1 MSETDAER
9 LEALPELKQATVGPD
24 SERVAFYYSATGRNE
39 LHVLDLESGECDQR
53 SDGQMPESNRWPL
66 AWTPDDRVL
75 YHHDESEGSERRDV
89 YAIDAAGETEPVVET
104 DGTTTVRGVSDDG
117 GTLLVRSN
125 HAGGMDAHCYDL
137 ATGEGAQLTDA
148 DHPVWRPVLS
158 PDGDR
163 VAYAASGAREGVEA
177 DPNNRDVVVADAS
190 GAVERTIDL
199 GEHRSSSA
207 PAACGPDGDTLLVS
221 DNATDVT
228 RAGRYDLDT
237 GELRWLGNAEYV
249 ESPECFMPGGDRVVV
264 SRKRDAVTVPVV
276 YDVETGQGREL
287 HLPPGVAHFGRR
299 STRVVDHDRI
309 LLLYT
314 TPTRR
319 PELLVYDLTS
329 EEYEVVFEREYGP
342 FSPDDFAEP
351 DHARVPSDGVPET
364 PAAAIDH
371 DPGEPFDVDTLFYDG
386 GERPSP
392 LVVFPH
398 GGPHL
403 SDRLAFNA
411 RVQFLCQRG
420 YSVLQVNYRGSS
432 GRGRSFSR
440 ALHGD
445 WGGAEQGDVA
455 TSVEHVL
462 DEYDWLDEDRVAVY
476 GGSFG
481 GFSAVWQL
489 VQYPNL
495 YSTGVAIVPMTDLR
509 DMYENTVEQFRSGF
523 LQTHLGTP
531 EESPDLYRERS
542 PVTHAENLDAPLLLV
557 HGENDPRVPVSQSRR
572 FCDALRDCGVD
583 VGVGEE
589 AGERAVDG
597 RDATNAD
604 CDVEYHELDGSGHF
618 GNSEEGVPRP
628 LALLDDFLDRR
639 L

>member
-1 MSETDAER
+1 MPEPDAER
-9 LEALPELKQATVGPD
+9 LEALPELKQATVSPD
-24 SERVAFYYSATGRNE
+24 GERVAFYYTATGRNE
-39 LHVLDLESGECDQR
+39 LHVLDLESGECEQW
-53 SDGQMPESNRWPL
+53 SDGKVPESNLWPL
-66 AWTPDDRVL
+66 AWTPDGRVL

-104 DGTTTVRGVSDDG
+104 DGTTTIRAVSDDG
-117 GTLLVRSN
+117 ETLLVRSN

-137 ATGEGAQLTDA
+137 AAGEVTQITDA

-158 PDGDR
+158 PNGER
-163 VAYAASGAREGVEA
+163 VAYAARGVRDGVET
-177 DPNNRDVVVADAS
+177 DPNNRDVVVTDTT
-190 GAVERTIDL
+190 GAVERRIEL
-199 GEHRSSSA
+199 GEHGSSGA
-207 PAACGPDGDTLLVS
+207 PAAWGPDGDTLLIS

-228 RAGRYDLDT
+228 CAGVYDLD
-237 GELRWLGNAEYV
+237 GGDVRWLGDGEYV
-249 ESPECFMPGGDRVVV
+249 EEPECFLLGGDRVVV

-276 YDVETGQGREL
+276 YDVESGVGREL
-287 HLPPGVAHFGRR
+287 DLPPGVAHFGRR
-299 STRVVDHDRI
+299 STRVVDDDRI
-309 LLLYT
+309 LLVYT

-319 PELLVYDLTS
+319 PELLTYDLATD
-329 EEYEVVFEREYGP
+329 EYEVVFEREYGP
-342 FSPDDFAEP
+342 FSPDDFVEP
-351 DHARVPSDGVPET
+351 DHARIPSDGVPET
-364 PAAAIDH
+364 PPAAIDH
-371 DPGEPFDVDTLFYDG
+371 EPSEQFDVDTLFYDG
-386 GERPSP
+386 GQRPSP

-445 WGGAEQGDVA
+445 WGGAEQGDIA
-455 TSVEHVL
+455 TGVEKVL
-462 DEYDWLDEDRVAVY
+462 DEYDWLDADRVAVY

-481 GFSAVWQL
+481 GFSACWQL
-489 VQYPNL
+489 LQYPDL
-495 YSTGVAIVPMTDLR
+495 YSAGVAIVPMTDLR

-523 LQTHLGTP
+523 LSTHLGTP
-531 EESPDLYRERS
+531 EENPDLYRERS

-572 FCDALRDCGVD
+572 FCDALRDRGLD
-583 VGVGEE
+583 VSVRDG
-589 AGERAVDG
+589 AGDG
-597 RDATNAD
+597 TGPDEDVNGD
-604 CDVEYHELDGSGHF
+604 CDVEYHELAGSGHF
-618 GNSEEGVPRP
+618 GNSADGVPKP
-628 LALLDDFLDRR
+628 LALLDDFLNRR